1 MTNQFAITK
10 AIIESNLKQSH
21 GITTAEK
28 SVLVTLSN
36 YLGKQENGAVFSCY
50 PSQSRI
56 ANLVGCTR
64 STVNDALQKF
74 ERLGFLRANYRTT
87 AEGGNTSKLY
97 TWLGIPSPEDTEES
111 ESSTTERNES
121 EVVEERTVT
130 VTPAP
135 VEHTVIEPTISPVD
149 VIETRP
155 SSDWWNDFEAEIAE
169 ESPF

>member
-21 GITTAEK
+21 DITTAEK
-28 SVLVTLSN
+28 AVLVTLSS
-36 YLGKQENGAVFSCY
+36 YLGNQENSAVFSCY

-64 STVNDALQKF
+64 STVNDALKKF

-111 ESSTTERNES
+111 ESSIIEPSES
-121 EVVEERTVT
+121 EVVEERTV
-130 VTPAP
+130 VVSPAP
-135 VEHTVIEPTISPVD
+135 VDNSATEPTISPVE

-155 SSDWWNDFEAEIAE
+155 SSDWWDDFEAEIAE